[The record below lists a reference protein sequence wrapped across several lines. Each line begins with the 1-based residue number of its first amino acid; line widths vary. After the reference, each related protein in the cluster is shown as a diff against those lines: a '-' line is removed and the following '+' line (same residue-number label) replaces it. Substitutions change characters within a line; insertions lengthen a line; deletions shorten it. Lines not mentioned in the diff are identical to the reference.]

1 MIQTDPAIHETTE
14 VFEPVSLLIPDC
26 HLADVVRQQI
36 HTVSD
41 LHPSIKLPQKKDR
54 DWQQCNLHTVVKLS
68 YYFEQIHNKGLI
80 AVDDLQDFP
89 SEFKHTL
96 GQLIQSEEP
105 KS

>member
-26 HLADVVRQQI
+26 HLTDVVRQQI

-54 DWQQCNLHTVVKLS
+54 DW
-68 YYFEQIHNKGLI
+68 
-80 AVDDLQDFP
+80 
-89 SEFKHTL
+89 
-96 GQLIQSEEP
+96 
-105 KS
+105 